1 MYSRCVSQ
9 QACRFYETAYILPPS
24 VVRSPSVPLVST
36 CRPASWSK
44 SVINASIARIIC
56 HHECNVTVYISQIV
70 SPLRQKDHIEE
81 LSKTVRETGRDTNST
96 VQYNTYSTH
105 KKHTCT
111 CTRYVSSSSTAVSNW
126 MYKKSFQ
133 QQKLLLTFIYF
144 TTPSCWKLFFC
155 RDGAKM
161 HKTIY

>member
-1 MYSRCVSQ
+1 MSHSRPAGFMRQHTS
-9 QACRFYETAYILPPS
+9 YPPS

-36 CRPASWSK
+36 CRPGSRSK

-81 LSKTVRETGRDTNST
+81 LSKTVRETGRDTET
-96 VQYNTYSTH
+96 VQYNTYSTA
-105 KKHTCT
+105 HTKNIHVHVHATCLQAARQCLTECT
-111 CTRYVSSSSTAVSNW
+111 
-126 MYKKSFQ
+126 KSFQ

-144 TTPSCWKLFFC
+144 TTPSC
-155 RDGAKM
+155 
-161 HKTIY
+161 